1 MFKGSP
7 CKGGGAVE
15 NLAPPF
21 RHRVPGERNEQARR
35 AAAARDRQA
44 EDDALRGVRRNAR
57 RQRRQ
62 GRVRHRRLGVHGRAR
77 PVSAGRHPLHL
88 GRARAGRRPHGRR
101 LLARVR
107 AARRVHRAERARH
120 HQFRHVDGGR
130 VLGAFAGGRHHAGDG
145 QRDARPGRLPGD
157 RAAAD
162 LLEDHQVPGARQQ
175 PRADGRAH
183 RPRVRPRDAGA
194 AGRPSSTSR
203 ATSSTATSNARS
215 RGRSRSS
222 AAPAARRASTRRPIC
237 WRAPSSR

>member
-1 MFKGSP
+1 M
-7 CKGGGAVE
+7 E
-15 NLAPPF
+15 NWSPPF

-44 EDDALRGVRRNAR
+44 EDDALRGVRRDAR

-77 PVSAGRHPLHL
+77 PVSAGGHPLHL

-101 LLARVR
+101 LLARFR
-107 AARRVHRAERARH
+107 AARRLHRAERARH
-120 HQFRHVDGGR
+120 HQFRHLDRGR

-175 PRADGRAH
+175 PRADGRAA
-183 RPRVRPRDAGA
+183 PA
-194 AGRPSSTSR
+194 ARSTARCWSWGRPSSTSR
-203 ATSSTATSNARS
+203 ATSSTATSSAKS

-222 AAPAARRASTRRPIC
+222 AAPAARRASTRRPI
-237 WRAPSSR
+237 SSRARGFR